1 MSFVNLNITII
12 HSTSQIRSPPSL
24 PSLPCLSVSRDLHSF
39 PSILFFL
46 ILRMLSSSSSSF
58 LLLLPRILGNARL
71 RFRFLHTIRGV
82 ARSFL
87 FCFQRPSR
95 MPRTALKFQISFN
108 RNGSSVPDVSLAN
121 PTMQLGSC

>member
-1 MSFVNLNITII
+1 MSFVHLNIMII
-12 HSTSQIRSPPSL
+12 HSTSQIHSPL
-24 PSLPCLSVSRDLHSF
+24 PSSLSCRSILRDLHSL
-39 PSILFFL
+39 SCS
-46 ILRMLSSSSSSF
+46 LSSSYPSY
-58 LLLLPRILGNARL
+58 LLFSIVLPRILDDARL

-95 MPRTALKFQISFN
+95 MPRTALKFQISLN
-108 RNGSSVPDVSLAN
+108 RIGSSVPGVSLAN